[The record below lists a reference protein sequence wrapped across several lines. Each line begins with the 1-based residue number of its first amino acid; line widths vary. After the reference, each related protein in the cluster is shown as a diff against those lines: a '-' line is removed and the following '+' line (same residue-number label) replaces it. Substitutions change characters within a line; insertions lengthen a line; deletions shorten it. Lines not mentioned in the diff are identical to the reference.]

1 MVEVEILGITQVQ
14 GAGFPTVLLHHDNR
28 ILLIS
33 IGLPEASAIQLAF
46 LEEKPPRPMTHDL
59 ICNLLAGLRGKVK
72 SVNIYKLEEQTFF
85 AYLSVE
91 QTNEQGEVE
100 QVLRVDARPS
110 DSIAIALRVGCPIY
124 VDETVLAEAGHD
136 ASLLR
141 GLFEEAAGEEDD
153 DEDMEYLDDDD
164 IDDDDMD
171 GDDVED
177 EDMDDEFN
185 DGDDIDEKDI
195 PF

>member
-1 MVEVEILGITQVQ
+1 MVEAEIMGITQVQ
-14 GAGFPTVLLHHDNR
+14 GAGFPTVLLRYENR

-33 IGLPEASAIQLAF
+33 IGLPEASAIQLAL

-59 ICNLLAGLRGKVK
+59 ICNLLAGLRGTVQ

-100 QVLRVDARPS
+100 QLLRIDARPS
-110 DSIAIALRVGCPIY
+110 DGIAIALRVGCPVY
-124 VDETVLAEAGHD
+124 VDEVVLDEAGHD

-141 GLFEEAAGEEDD
+141 GLFEEATEEEDD
-153 DEDMEYLDDDD
+153 EEEEYIADEDDDD
-164 IDDDDMD
+164 L
-171 GDDVED
+171 
-177 EDMDDEFN
+177 DDEEE
-185 DGDDIDEKDI
+185 DK